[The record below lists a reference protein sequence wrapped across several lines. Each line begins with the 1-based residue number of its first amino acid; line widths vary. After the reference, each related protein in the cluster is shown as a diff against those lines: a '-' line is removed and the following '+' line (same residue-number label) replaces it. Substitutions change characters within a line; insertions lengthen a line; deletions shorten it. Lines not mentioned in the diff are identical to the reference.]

1 MRVLITGGAGFIGT
15 NVACRHLEK
24 SDEVVLFDN
33 LSRDGSE
40 TNLRWIQELGG
51 ERISF
56 LNGDIRKADAVLG
69 ALTPDTDIVYHMAG
83 QVAVTTS
90 VLSPRTDF
98 EANALGTLNVLEAVR
113 DRAPDTLV
121 IYASTNKVYGK
132 MADVELVKTP
142 ARYECKTYPQ
152 GIPETRSLEF
162 CSPYGCSKGCGDQYV
177 LDYAG
182 IYGLKT
188 IVFRQSCIYGTRQF
202 GSEDQGWL
210 ASLCWAAKRGRPI
223 TIYGDGRQVRDMLWI
238 EDLLQAYDLAV
249 ERIEHVSGQAFNI
262 GGGMA
267 NSVSIW
273 RELGPMLEKLAGRRI
288 RTESG
293 DWRPGDQLF
302 YVSDISK
309 AKRLLGWTPAVS
321 FERGLSELWRWIEET
336 EALG

>member
-1 MRVLITGGAGFIGT
+1 
-15 NVACRHLEK
+15 
-24 SDEVVLFDN
+24 
-33 LSRDGSE
+33 
-40 TNLRWIQELGG
+40 
-51 ERISF
+51 
-56 LNGDIRKADAVLG
+56 
-69 ALTPDTDIVYHMAG
+69 
-83 QVAVTTS
+83 
-90 VLSPRTDF
+90 
-98 EANALGTLNVLEAVR
+98 
-113 DRAPDTLV
+113 
-121 IYASTNKVYGK
+121 
-132 MADVELVKTP
+132 
-142 ARYECKTYPQ
+142 
-152 GIPETRSLEF
+152 
-162 CSPYGCSKGCGDQYV
+162 
-177 LDYAG
+177 
-182 IYGLKT
+182 
-188 IVFRQSCIYGTRQF
+188 
-202 GSEDQGWL
+202 
-210 ASLCWAAKRGRPI
+210 
-223 TIYGDGRQVRDMLWI
+223 MLWI